1 MEIMK
6 QLKPG
11 FFIVA
16 MGSTNSGKS
25 TIMNKLLLTQLL
37 ASSEKRETDS
47 VYLVEFG
54 KSKNQQFEMT
64 MWQDDPNKVGNLIK
78 EEKASFDNLEQAK
91 EGLKGFKTKNFKKYK
106 IKIPYNPKNLKI
118 NYDGCQEL
126 I

>member
-25 TIMNKLLLTQLL
+25 TLMNKLLLTQLL

-54 KSKNQQFEMT
+54 KSQNQKFEMT
-64 MWQDDPNKVGNLIK
+64 MWQDDPKKVGNLIK
-78 EEKASFDNLEQAK
+78 EEKASFEKLDQA
-91 EGLKGFKTKNFKKYK
+91 
-106 IKIPYNPKNLKI
+106 
-118 NYDGCQEL
+118 
-126 I
+126 